1 MHHSISDDDRVT
13 DPEHVDRARRR
24 FGKLRETRHPDVRA
38 VRTELTAVLGSSSV
52 VLLDFDGP
60 VCPVFAGYPAPQI
73 TDQLRTL
80 AVHHLGKLTAELA
93 AASGPHDLLAATGR
107 VSERLSRQIEDA
119 LQVAEI
125 RAAASAAPT
134 PGAAEFLAAC
144 HETNRPVA
152 IVSNNCEASV
162 RVYLDRV
169 GFTEA
174 VQHIEARDP
183 SDPARMKP
191 SPYLV
196 EQAATHLHAARAQC
210 VLIGDQPSDITAA
223 RTAGTLSIGYA
234 NKPGKHAD
242 LSAAGADAIT
252 DDMYELAEAAQR
264 S

>member
-1 MHHSISDDDRVT
+1 MT
-13 DPEHVDRARRR
+13 
-24 FGKLRETRHPDVRA
+24 
-38 VRTELTAVLGSSSV
+38 TELAAIFRSSSV

-60 VCPVFAGYPAPQI
+60 VCSVFAGYPAPQI
-73 TDQLRTL
+73 TDELRAL
-80 AVHHLGKLTAELA
+80 AVDQLGQLTAELT
-93 AASGPHDLLAATGR
+93 AASGPHELLAASGG
-107 VSERLSRQIEDA
+107 VSDKLARQIEDA

-125 RAAASAAPT
+125 KAAESAAPT

-144 HETNRPVA
+144 RESKRTVA

-169 GFTEA
+169 GLTQA
-174 VQHIEARDP
+174 VRHIEARDP

-196 EQAATHLHAARAQC
+196 EQAATHLRAVPAQC

-223 RTAGTLSIGYA
+223 RTVGTMSIGYA

-252 DDMYELAEAAQR
+252 DDMYELAEAAGR